1 MRYLMISCVCILAS
15 AACDGELP
23 GGPTAPTNSSTA
35 IGARAQ
41 QHDTTPIDV
50 TFTKWITTFPS
61 MTGFTGGD
69 VAGTYAGEVLRIASF
84 DNDKIVEL
92 EARYEVT
99 DPSGL
104 RSFTALIAG
113 KQNNQTG
120 KAVLN
125 GVITEGWR
133 VGAQVQ
139 VTFQVITPCEF
150 GTSNVCFTG
159 TIRVM
164 SGSGA

>member
-1 MRYLMISCVCILAS
+1 MRYLMISCVCILAT
-15 AACDGELP
+15 ACEGELP

-35 IGARAQ
+35 IGARAN
-41 QHDTTPIDV
+41 HATTPIEV
-50 TFTKWITTFPS
+50 TFTKWITTFPD

-69 VAGTYAGEVLRIASF
+69 VSGTYAGEVLRIAPF

-139 VTFQVITPCEF
+139 VTFVVISPCEF